1 MAITSINP
9 KSTVQNSNTT
19 FGILNQA
26 QQKENE
32 LVEKVA
38 KIAITEKLQ
47 ADKNAI
53 LGQVIDMLV

>member
-1 MAITSINP
+1 MATTSIDP
-9 KSTVQNSNTT
+9 QSTVQNSNTT
-19 FGILNQA
+19 FGILNQT

-47 ADKNAI
+47 ADKNAS
-53 LGQVIDMLV
+53 LGQVIDLLM

>member
-53 LGQVIDMLV
+53 LGQVIDLLM

>member
-53 LGQVIDMLV
+53 LGQVIDMLA

>member
-1 MAITSINP
+1 MATTSINP
-9 KSTVQNSNTT
+9 QPTVQNSNTT
-19 FGILNQA
+19 FGILNQS

-47 ADKNAI
+47 ADKNAS